1 MVIERIVGLCVRQRY
16 LVLVLTGLMA
26 AMGLWA
32 FTRLPLDAI
41 PDLTNNQ
48 VQVITSSPK
57 LAPPEV
63 EQLITRP
70 LETVLNNIPRVT
82 EVRSIS
88 RFGLSHITVIFEDG
102 ADIYWARQ
110 QVQERVALAS
120 EEIPEGLGKPF
131 LGPLSTG
138 LGEIFQYKL
147 ESESLSLME
156 RRTIQEWYL
165 KRQLLTVPGVA
176 EVSALGGYEKQYQ
189 VVAKSASLVR
199 YGISLDEVVS
209 AIESN
214 NENAGGGPVSRGAE
228 QSLLRGVGSL
238 RDAGD
243 LGAVPLGLRGG
254 VPFRVR
260 DVASVEVGG
269 AARHGAAT
277 ADGRG
282 EAVLGVVMMQKGAN
296 SREVVKR
303 VKKKLEEI
311 RPGLPEGLVVQTFYD
326 RTNVIDATLQ
336 TVRNNLLEGGLL
348 VVAVLFFFLR
358 EWRSAL
364 LVATLIPLS
373 MLFAIQGMWLLG
385 ITGNL
390 MSLGAMDFGMIVD
403 GAVVLV
409 ESFTRRFTQKHRSGG
424 TEGHLLTV
432 ESTGK
437 QMIRP
442 ILFGVLIIMLVYV
455 PILTLGGTEGKTFR
469 PMAVTVLLALTGA
482 LFLTATF
489 VPAAVAVFLK
499 KEGEGGEP
507 GFLVRL
513 EKVYVSFLEWS
524 FAHTRKIL
532 FGALAAIMAAA
543 LVFPLLGSEFLPR
556 MNEGSLA
563 MQMIRLPSV
572 SLEESMKINSM
583 AEAALMRFP
592 EVISVVSKTGS
603 AEVSTDPMGVD
614 TSDVYIEL
622 KPVKEWKTA
631 RTKDELIAAFSKE
644 LDKVPGM
651 FYAFS
656 QPIEMLLNCIVSGIR
671 SDVAVKIYGDD
682 LQVLQEKGA
691 EVAAVLSGVRGAKD
705 VKAETLSGFPQ
716 LTVRPDLRRLAHY
729 GLTVRDVNQAL
740 QAAGSGI
747 EVGEMVENDKRFSI
761 VVKMHTP
768 DASDPRHLGRLLVAA
783 PSGALVPLS
792 SVTDIR
798 LEEGPVQ
805 ITRDAG
811 QRRIVV
817 ECNVRDRDLVS
828 FVHEARRAVG
838 EGVKFQSGYHAAWSG
853 TFEQFARA
861 RRTLLVVVPLTMLG
875 IFILLYLTFGTFRHA
890 GLVFTGIPFAAVGG
904 VFILL
909 VSGLNFSVSAAI
921 GFIALFGVAMLNGIV
936 MVSSLNEAYK
946 VEGGWTAAVSETAA
960 TRLRPVLM
968 TALVASLGFLPMALS
983 HGTGAEIQKPLA
995 TVVIGGLITATLMT
1009 LVVLPV
1015 LYRWVEGKLAR
1026 T

>member
-1 MVIERIVGLCVRQRY
+1 
-16 LVLVLTGLMA
+16 
-26 AMGLWA
+26 
-32 FTRLPLDAI
+32 
-41 PDLTNNQ
+41 
-48 VQVITSSPK
+48 
-57 LAPPEV
+57 
-63 EQLITRP
+63 

-120 EEIPEGLGKPF
+120 EEIPRAWETFFGSF
-131 LGPLSTG
+131 VHR

-403 GAVVLV
+403 GAVCSWRVL
-409 ESFTRRFTQKHRSGG
+409 RGG
-424 TEGHLLTV
+424 LRK
-432 ESTGK
+432 ST
-437 QMIRP
+437 
-442 ILFGVLIIMLVYV
+442 
-455 PILTLGGTEGKTFR
+455 
-469 PMAVTVLLALTGA
+469 
-482 LFLTATF
+482 
-489 VPAAVAVFLK
+489 
-499 KEGEGGEP
+499 
-507 GFLVRL
+507 
-513 EKVYVSFLEWS
+513 
-524 FAHTRKIL
+524 
-532 FGALAAIMAAA
+532 
-543 LVFPLLGSEFLPR
+543 
-556 MNEGSLA
+556 
-563 MQMIRLPSV
+563 
-572 SLEESMKINSM
+572 
-583 AEAALMRFP
+583 
-592 EVISVVSKTGS
+592 
-603 AEVSTDPMGVD
+603 
-614 TSDVYIEL
+614 
-622 KPVKEWKTA
+622 
-631 RTKDELIAAFSKE
+631 
-644 LDKVPGM
+644 
-651 FYAFS
+651 
-656 QPIEMLLNCIVSGIR
+656 
-671 SDVAVKIYGDD
+671 
-682 LQVLQEKGA
+682 
-691 EVAAVLSGVRGAKD
+691 VRGA
-705 VKAETLSGFPQ
+705 
-716 LTVRPDLRRLAHY
+716 R
-729 GLTVRDVNQAL
+729 
-740 QAAGSGI
+740 
-747 EVGEMVENDKRFSI
+747 
-761 VVKMHTP
+761 
-768 DASDPRHLGRLLVAA
+768 
-783 PSGALVPLS
+783 
-792 SVTDIR
+792 
-798 LEEGPVQ
+798 
-805 ITRDAG
+805 
-811 QRRIVV
+811 
-817 ECNVRDRDLVS
+817 
-828 FVHEARRAVG
+828 
-838 EGVKFQSGYHAAWSG
+838 
-853 TFEQFARA
+853 
-861 RRTLLVVVPLTMLG
+861 
-875 IFILLYLTFGTFRHA
+875 
-890 GLVFTGIPFAAVGG
+890 
-904 VFILL
+904 
-909 VSGLNFSVSAAI
+909 
-921 GFIALFGVAMLNGIV
+921 
-936 MVSSLNEAYK
+936 K
-946 VEGGWTAAVSETAA
+946 V
-960 TRLRPVLM
+960 
-968 TALVASLGFLPMALS
+968 
-983 HGTGAEIQKPLA
+983 I
-995 TVVIGGLITATLMT
+995 
-1009 LVVLPV
+1009 
-1015 LYRWVEGKLAR
+1015 Y
-1026 T
+1026 